1 MANMMTFTKAQ
12 LVSLLA
18 SSVDFGVTLALVQG
32 LGFPHIA
39 GSATGTISG
48 GATHF
53 MISRNWVFSAQ
64 EDKWAAQLTRYMLVW
79 VGNFVLNVTGLW
91 LLTRYT
97 GMNYLLAKTIIA
109 ILIAVFYN
117 YVLQK
122 RYVFK

>member
-1 MANMMTFTKAQ
+1 MRTFSKAQ

-18 SSVDFGVTLALVQG
+18 SSVDYGVTLALVKG
-32 LGFPHIA
+32 LGFPPIA

-48 GATHF
+48 GVTHF

-64 EDKWAAQLTRYMLVW
+64 RDKWASQMTRYMLVW
-79 VGNFVLNVTGLW
+79 IGNFVLNVSGLY

-97 GMNYLLAKTIIA
+97 GMNYLLAKTIVA